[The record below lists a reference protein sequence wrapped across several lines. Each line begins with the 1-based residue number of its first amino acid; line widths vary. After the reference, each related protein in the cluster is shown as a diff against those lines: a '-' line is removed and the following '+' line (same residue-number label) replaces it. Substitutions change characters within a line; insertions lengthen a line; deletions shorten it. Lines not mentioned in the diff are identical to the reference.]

1 MDNENT
7 AATATQY
14 LADIKAATGWSQPQI
29 ARKLG
34 VSQPTVYRILNGQ
47 GDCKSSTWMAIT
59 ALHKQVFQRR
69 KSGGKAAKAADTQ
82 ASPQANQPSADKQ
95 EPL

>member
-47 GDCKSSTWMAIT
+47 GDCESSTWMAIT

-69 KSGGKAAKAADTQ
+69 KSDGKAAKPADVQ
-82 ASPQANQPSADKQ
+82 AGAPSNNSSADKQ
-95 EPL
+95 EPR